1 MEEEKFEQEENVT
14 ANEIQE
20 EIKEEVTEI
29 QEEVNEI
36 EAAATEVQEE
46 VNEPVVEETAP
57 AEDVPPTDDDEE
69 DVPETPKSKKR
80 LWIILAAV
88 LGVLAIAALIF
99 CLATGKCGKYRG
111 YKKDRA
117 TGIYYQF
124 FGDIHDTAAMPKTGD
139 LVGILFSLRAGDS
152 VLIPMSPNEMLMDSL
167 YEGDLFAALR
177 MMHVGDSASFI
188 LDGPEFFRHFMQD
201 TVYPF
206 GKDPLYFDVK
216 LYGQMPAAQFQQ
228 MRAEYE
234 KMMMEK
240 QAEEAES
247 IRKYVADNKI
257 KVSPTPEGIYI
268 VTTKKGT
275 GEQPQPMQTVTV
287 HYTGKLLDGTVFDSS
302 VKRGEPFSFMLG
314 ARQVIPGWEVAVSK
328 MHVGEKAT
336 VLIPSDFAYGERG
349 NYAIPPF
356 SPLVFDIE
364 VLSVSDT
371 E

>member
-1 MEEEKFEQEENVT
+1 MEEEKIEQEEIVT
-14 ANEIQE
+14 T
-20 EIKEEVTEI
+20 TEI
-29 QEEVNEI
+29 Q
-36 EAAATEVQEE
+36 
-46 VNEPVVEETAP
+46 
-57 AEDVPPTDDDEE
+57 
-69 DVPETPKSKKR
+69 PETPKSKKK
-80 LWIILAAV
+80 LWIILAIV
-88 LGVLAIAALIF
+88 LGVLAVAALIY
-99 CLATGKCGKYRG
+99 CLTGGCSKYKG
-111 YKKDRA
+111 YKKDRT

-124 FGDIHDTAAMPKTGD
+124 FGEIHDTAAMPKTGD

-152 VLIPMSPNEMLMDSL
+152 LLIPMSPNEMLMDSL
-167 YEGDLFAALR
+167 YEGDIFAAIR

-188 LDGPEFFRHFMQD
+188 LDGPEFFKHFMQD

-240 QAEEAES
+240 QAEEVES
-247 IRKYVADNKI
+247 IKKYVADNKI
-257 KVSPTPEGIYI
+257 KVDPTPEGIYI

-275 GEQPQPMQTVTV
+275 GAQPQPMQTVTV

-364 VLSVSDT
+364 VLSVSDA

>member
-1 MEEEKFEQEENVT
+1 MEEEKFDQEENVVN
-14 ANEIQE
+14 NEIQ
-20 EIKEEVTEI
+20 KEVKET
-29 QEEVNEI
+29 
-36 EAAATEVQEE
+36 VQETADE
-46 VNEPVVEETAP
+46 MLKDTETSSYTDEMIP
-57 AEDVPPTDDDEE
+57 A
-69 DVPETPKSKKR
+69 PKSRKN
-80 LWIILAAV
+80 LWIILAAI

-99 CLATGKCGKYRG
+99 CLATGKFSKYKG
-111 YKKDRA
+111 YKKDRDS
-117 TGIYYQF
+117 GLYYQF

-152 VLIPMSPNEMLMDSL
+152 LLIPMSPNEMLMDSL
-167 YEGDLFAALR
+167 YNGDLYTALR

-188 LDGPEFFRHFMQD
+188 LDGKEFFKHFMQD

-206 GKDPLYFDVK
+206 GNDPLYFDVK

-234 KMMMEK
+234 KMLQEK
-240 QAEEAES
+240 QASEAQS
-247 IRKYVADNKI
+247 ISDYVAKNKI
-257 KVSPTPEGIYI
+257 KVQPTPEGIYI

-275 GEQPQPMQTVTV
+275 GAQPQPMQDVTV
-287 HYTGKLLDGTVFDSS
+287 HYTGKFLDGQEFDSS
-302 VKRGEPFSFMLG
+302 IGKDPFTFTLG

-336 VLIPSDFAYGERG
+336 VIIPSDFAYGERG
-349 NYAIPPF
+349 NYGIPPF

-364 VLSVSDT
+364 VLSVDNP

>member
-1 MEEEKFEQEENVT
+1 MEEEKFDQEENVVN
-14 ANEIQE
+14 NEIQE
-20 EIKEEVTEI
+20 EVKET
-29 QEEVNEI
+29 
-36 EAAATEVQEE
+36 VQETADE
-46 VNEPVVEETAP
+46 MLKDTETSSYTDEMIP
-57 AEDVPPTDDDEE
+57 A
-69 DVPETPKSKKR
+69 PKSRKN
-80 LWIILAAV
+80 LWIILAAI

-99 CLATGKCGKYRG
+99 CLATGKFSKYKG
-111 YKKDRA
+111 YKKDRDS
-117 TGIYYQF
+117 GLYYQF

-152 VLIPMSPNEMLMDSL
+152 LLIPMSPNEMLMDSL
-167 YEGDLFAALR
+167 YNGDLYTALR

-188 LDGPEFFRHFMQD
+188 LDGKEFFKHFMQD

-206 GKDPLYFDVK
+206 GNDPLYFDVK

-234 KMMMEK
+234 KMLQEK
-240 QAEEAES
+240 QASEAQS
-247 IRKYVADNKI
+247 ISDYVAKNKI
-257 KVSPTPEGIYI
+257 KVQPTPEGIYI

-275 GEQPQPMQTVTV
+275 GAQPQPMQDVTV
-287 HYTGKLLDGTVFDSS
+287 HYTGKFLDGQEFDSS
-302 VKRGEPFSFMLG
+302 IGKDPFTFTLG

-336 VLIPSDFAYGERG
+336 VIIPSDFAYGERG
-349 NYAIPPF
+349 NYGIPPF

-364 VLSVSDT
+364 VLSVDNP

>member
-1 MEEEKFEQEENVT
+1 MEEEKIEQEEIVT
-14 ANEIQE
+14 TNEIQ
-20 EIKEEVTEI
+20 
-29 QEEVNEI
+29 
-36 EAAATEVQEE
+36 
-46 VNEPVVEETAP
+46 
-57 AEDVPPTDDDEE
+57 
-69 DVPETPKSKKR
+69 PETPKSKKK
-80 LWIILAAV
+80 LWIILAIV
-88 LGVLAIAALIF
+88 LGVLAVAALIY
-99 CLATGKCGKYRG
+99 CLTGGCSKYKG
-111 YKKDRA
+111 YKKDRT

-124 FGDIHDTAAMPKTGD
+124 FGEIHDTAAMPKTGD

-152 VLIPMSPNEMLMDSL
+152 LLIPMSPNEMLMDSL
-167 YEGDLFAALR
+167 YEGDIFAAIR

-188 LDGPEFFRHFMQD
+188 LDGPEFFKHFMQD

-216 LYGQMPAAQFQQ
+216 LYCQMPAAQFQQ

-240 QAEEAES
+240 QAEEVES
-247 IRKYVADNKI
+247 IKKYVADNKI
-257 KVSPTPEGIYI
+257 KVEPTPEGIYI

-275 GEQPQPMQTVTV
+275 GAQPQPMQTVTV

-364 VLSVSDT
+364 VLSVSDA

>member
-14 ANEIQE
+14 TNEIQE

-29 QEEVNEI
+29 QEEV
-36 EAAATEVQEE
+36 T
-46 VNEPVVEETAP
+46 EPV
-57 AEDVPPTDDDEE
+57 AEDATLMEEVPPTDDDHVENPT
-69 DVPETPKSKKR
+69 VPLSRKR
-80 LWIILAAV
+80 LWIIVAAV
-88 LGVLAIAALIF
+88 IGVLAVAALVY
-99 CLATGKCGKYRG
+99 CLTGGCSKYKG

-167 YEGDLFAALR
+167 YNGDIFSAIR

-228 MRAEYE
+228 MRADYE

-247 IRKYVADNKI
+247 IKKYVADNKI
-257 KVSPTPEGIYI
+257 NVKPTPEGIYI
-268 VTTKKGT
+268 MTTKKGT
-275 GEQPQPMQTVTV
+275 GAQPQPMQTVTV

-314 ARQVIPGWEVAVSK
+314 ARQVIPGWEVAVSR
-328 MHVGEKAT
+328 MHVGEKVT

-364 VLSVSDT
+364 LLSVKDS

>member
-1 MEEEKFEQEENVT
+1 MEEEKIEQEEIVT
-14 ANEIQE
+14 TNEIQP
-20 EIKEEVTEI
+20 
-29 QEEVNEI
+29 
-36 EAAATEVQEE
+36 EA
-46 VNEPVVEETAP
+46 
-57 AEDVPPTDDDEE
+57 
-69 DVPETPKSKKR
+69 PKSRKK
-80 LWIILAAV
+80 LWIILAIV
-88 LGVLAIAALIF
+88 LGVLAVAALIY
-99 CLATGKCGKYRG
+99 CLTGGCSKYKG
-111 YKKDRA
+111 YKKDRT

-124 FGDIHDTAAMPKTGD
+124 FGEIHDTAAMPKTGD

-152 VLIPMSPNEMLMDSL
+152 LLIPMSPNEMLMDSL
-167 YEGDLFAALR
+167 YEGDIFAAIR

-188 LDGPEFFRHFMQD
+188 LDGPEFFKHFMQD

-228 MRAEYE
+228 MRAEYV

-240 QAEEAES
+240 QAEEVES
-247 IRKYVADNKI
+247 IKKYVADNKI
-257 KVSPTPEGIYI
+257 KVEPTPEGIYI

-275 GEQPQPMQTVTV
+275 GAQPQPMQTVTV

-364 VLSVSDT
+364 VLSVSDA

>member
-1 MEEEKFEQEENVT
+1 MEEEKIEQEEIVT
-14 ANEIQE
+14 TSEIQ
-20 EIKEEVTEI
+20 
-29 QEEVNEI
+29 
-36 EAAATEVQEE
+36 
-46 VNEPVVEETAP
+46 
-57 AEDVPPTDDDEE
+57 
-69 DVPETPKSKKR
+69 PETPKSKKK
-80 LWIILAAV
+80 LWIILAIV
-88 LGVLAIAALIF
+88 LGVLAVAALVY
-99 CLATGKCGKYRG
+99 CLTGGCSKYKG
-111 YKKDRA
+111 YKKDRT

-167 YEGDLFAALR
+167 YEGDIFAALR

-188 LDGPEFFRHFMQD
+188 LDGPEFFKHFMQD

-234 KMMMEK
+234 KMMMEAQSK
-240 QAEEAES
+240 EAES
-247 IRKYVADNKI
+247 IKQYVADNKI
-257 KVSPTPEGIYI
+257 KVEPTPEGIYI

-275 GEQPQPMQTVTV
+275 GAQPQPMQTVTV

-364 VLSVSDT
+364 VLSVSDA

>member
-1 MEEEKFEQEENVT
+1 MEEEKIEQEEIVT
-14 ANEIQE
+14 TNEIQ
-20 EIKEEVTEI
+20 
-29 QEEVNEI
+29 
-36 EAAATEVQEE
+36 
-46 VNEPVVEETAP
+46 
-57 AEDVPPTDDDEE
+57 
-69 DVPETPKSKKR
+69 PETPKSRKK
-80 LWIILAAV
+80 LWIILAIV
-88 LGVLAIAALIF
+88 LGVLAVAALIY
-99 CLATGKCGKYRG
+99 CLTGVCSKYKG
-111 YKKDRA
+111 YKKDRT

-152 VLIPMSPNEMLMDSL
+152 LLIPMSPNEMLMDSL
-167 YEGDLFAALR
+167 YEGDIFAAIR

-188 LDGPEFFRHFMQD
+188 LDGPEFFKHFMQD

-240 QAEEAES
+240 QAEEVES
-247 IRKYVADNKI
+247 IKKYVADNKI
-257 KVSPTPEGIYI
+257 KVDPTPEGIYI

-275 GEQPQPMQTVTV
+275 GAQPQPMQTVTV

-364 VLSVSDT
+364 VLSVSDA

>member
-14 ANEIQE
+14 TNEIQE

-29 QEEVNEI
+29 QEEV
-36 EAAATEVQEE
+36 T
-46 VNEPVVEETAP
+46 EPV
-57 AEDVPPTDDDEE
+57 AEDATLMEEVPPTDDDHVENPT
-69 DVPETPKSKKR
+69 VPLSRKR
-80 LWIILAAV
+80 LWIIVAAV
-88 LGVLAIAALIF
+88 IGVLAVAALVY
-99 CLATGKCGKYRG
+99 CLTGGCSKYKG

-167 YEGDLFAALR
+167 YNGDIFSAIR

-228 MRAEYE
+228 MRADYE

-247 IRKYVADNKI
+247 IKKYVADNKI
-257 KVSPTPEGIYI
+257 NVEPTPEGIYI
-268 VTTKKGT
+268 MTTKKGT
-275 GEQPQPMQTVTV
+275 GAQPQPMQTVTV

-314 ARQVIPGWEVAVSK
+314 ARQVIPGWEVAVSR
-328 MHVGEKAT
+328 MHVGEKVT

-364 VLSVSDT
+364 LLSVKDS

>member
-14 ANEIQE
+14 TNEIQK

-29 QEEVNEI
+29 QEEV
-36 EAAATEVQEE
+36 T
-46 VNEPVVEETAP
+46 EPV
-57 AEDVPPTDDDEE
+57 AEDATLMEEVPPTDDDHVENPT
-69 DVPETPKSKKR
+69 VPLSRKR
-80 LWIILAAV
+80 LWIIVAAV
-88 LGVLAIAALIF
+88 IGVLAVAALVY
-99 CLATGKCGKYRG
+99 CLTGGCSKYKG

-167 YEGDLFAALR
+167 YNGDIFSAIR

-228 MRAEYE
+228 MRADYE

-247 IRKYVADNKI
+247 IKKYVADNKI
-257 KVSPTPEGIYI
+257 NVEPTPEGIYI
-268 VTTKKGT
+268 MTTKKGT
-275 GEQPQPMQTVTV
+275 GAQPQPMQTVTV

-314 ARQVIPGWEVAVSK
+314 ARQVIPGWEVAVSR
-328 MHVGEKAT
+328 MHVGEKVT

-356 SPLVFDIE
+356 SPFVFDIE
-364 VLSVSDT
+364 LLSVKDS

>member
-1 MEEEKFEQEENVT
+1 MEEEKIEQEEIVT
-14 ANEIQE
+14 TSEIQ
-20 EIKEEVTEI
+20 
-29 QEEVNEI
+29 
-36 EAAATEVQEE
+36 
-46 VNEPVVEETAP
+46 
-57 AEDVPPTDDDEE
+57 
-69 DVPETPKSKKR
+69 PETPKSKKK
-80 LWIILAAV
+80 LWIILGIV
-88 LGVLAIAALIF
+88 LGVLAVAALVY
-99 CLATGKCGKYRG
+99 CLTGGCSKYKG
-111 YKKDRA
+111 YKKDRT

-167 YEGDLFAALR
+167 YEGDIFAALR

-188 LDGPEFFRHFMQD
+188 LDGPEFFKHFMQD

-234 KMMMEK
+234 KMMMEAQSK
-240 QAEEAES
+240 EAES
-247 IRKYVADNKI
+247 IKKYVADNKI
-257 KVSPTPEGIYI
+257 KVEPTPEGIYI

-275 GEQPQPMQTVTV
+275 GAQPQPMQTVTV

-302 VKRGEPFSFMLG
+302 VKRGEPFSFMLD

-364 VLSVSDT
+364 VLSVSDA

>member
-14 ANEIQE
+14 TNDIQE
-20 EIKEEVTEI
+20 AIKEEVTEI
-29 QEEVNEI
+29 QEDVKEVANEL
-36 EAAATEVQEE
+36 QEE
-46 VNEPVVEETAP
+46 VNEPVAEETAP
-57 AEDVPPTDDDEE
+57 VEDVPPTDGNDQDEE
-69 DVPETPKSKKR
+69 ISEAPKSKKR

-88 LGVLAIAALIF
+88 LGVLAIAALIY
-99 CLATGKCGKYRG
+99 CLTGGCCKYKG

-152 VLIPMSPNEMLMDSL
+152 VLIPMNPNEMLMDSL
-167 YEGDLFAALR
+167 YNGDIFSAIR

-206 GKDPLYFDVK
+206 GKDPLYLDVK
-216 LYGQMPAAQFQQ
+216 LYGRMPAAQFQQ
-228 MRAEYE
+228 MMAEYD
-234 KMMMEK
+234 KMMQEK
-240 QAEEAES
+240 QAEEVVN
-247 IRKYVADNKI
+247 IKKYVDENKI
-257 KVSPTPEGIYI
+257 KVEPNPEGIYI
-268 VTTKKGT
+268 MTTKKGT
-275 GEQPQPMQTVTV
+275 GAQPQPMQNVTV

-302 VKRGEPFSFMLG
+302 VKRGEPITFMLG
-314 ARQVIPGWEVAVSK
+314 ARQVIPGWEVAISK

-349 NYAIPPF
+349 TYGIPPF

-364 VLSVSDT
+364 ILSVKDA

>member
-1 MEEEKFEQEENVT
+1 MEEEKIEQEEIVT
-14 ANEIQE
+14 TSEIQ
-20 EIKEEVTEI
+20 
-29 QEEVNEI
+29 
-36 EAAATEVQEE
+36 
-46 VNEPVVEETAP
+46 
-57 AEDVPPTDDDEE
+57 
-69 DVPETPKSKKR
+69 PETPKSKKK
-80 LWIILAAV
+80 LWIILAIV
-88 LGVLAIAALIF
+88 LGVLAVAALVY
-99 CLATGKCGKYRG
+99 CLTGGCSKYKG
-111 YKKDRA
+111 YKKDRT

-167 YEGDLFAALR
+167 YEGDIFAALR

-188 LDGPEFFRHFMQD
+188 LDGPEFFKHFMQD

-234 KMMMEK
+234 KMMMEAQSK
-240 QAEEAES
+240 EAES
-247 IRKYVADNKI
+247 IKKYVADNKI
-257 KVSPTPEGIYI
+257 KVDPTPEGIYI

-275 GEQPQPMQTVTV
+275 GAQPQPMQTVTV
-287 HYTGKLLDGTVFDSS
+287 HYTGKLLDGTEFDSS

-364 VLSVSDT
+364 VLSVSDA

>member
-1 MEEEKFEQEENVT
+1 MEEEKIEQEEIVT
-14 ANEIQE
+14 TNEIQP
-20 EIKEEVTEI
+20 
-29 QEEVNEI
+29 
-36 EAAATEVQEE
+36 EA
-46 VNEPVVEETAP
+46 
-57 AEDVPPTDDDEE
+57 
-69 DVPETPKSKKR
+69 PKSRKK
-80 LWIILAAV
+80 LWIILAIV
-88 LGVLAIAALIF
+88 LGVLAVAALIY
-99 CLATGKCGKYRG
+99 CLTGGCSKYKG
-111 YKKDRA
+111 YKKDRT

-124 FGDIHDTAAMPKTGD
+124 FGEIHDTAAMPKTGD

-152 VLIPMSPNEMLMDSL
+152 LLIPMSPNEMLMDSL
-167 YEGDLFAALR
+167 YEGDIFAAIR

-188 LDGPEFFRHFMQD
+188 LDGPEFFKHFMQD

-240 QAEEAES
+240 QAEEVES
-247 IRKYVADNKI
+247 IKKYVADNKI
-257 KVSPTPEGIYI
+257 KVEPTPEGIYI

-275 GEQPQPMQTVTV
+275 GAQPQPMQTVTV

-364 VLSVSDT
+364 VLSVSDA

>member
-1 MEEEKFEQEENVT
+1 MEEEKIEQEEIVT
-14 ANEIQE
+14 T
-20 EIKEEVTEI
+20 TEI
-29 QEEVNEI
+29 Q
-36 EAAATEVQEE
+36 
-46 VNEPVVEETAP
+46 
-57 AEDVPPTDDDEE
+57 
-69 DVPETPKSKKR
+69 PETPKSKKK
-80 LWIILAAV
+80 LWIILAIV
-88 LGVLAIAALIF
+88 LGVLAVAALIY
-99 CLATGKCGKYRG
+99 CLTGGCSKYKG
-111 YKKDRA
+111 YKKDRT

-152 VLIPMSPNEMLMDSL
+152 LLIPMSPNEMLMDSL
-167 YEGDLFAALR
+167 YEGDIFAAIR

-188 LDGPEFFRHFMQD
+188 LDGPEFFKHFMQD

-240 QAEEAES
+240 QAEEVES
-247 IRKYVADNKI
+247 IKKYVADNKI
-257 KVSPTPEGIYI
+257 KVEPTPEGIYI

-275 GEQPQPMQTVTV
+275 GAQPQPMQTVTV

-364 VLSVSDT
+364 VLSVSDA

>member
-1 MEEEKFEQEENVT
+1 MEEEKIEQEEIVT
-14 ANEIQE
+14 TSEIQ
-20 EIKEEVTEI
+20 
-29 QEEVNEI
+29 
-36 EAAATEVQEE
+36 
-46 VNEPVVEETAP
+46 
-57 AEDVPPTDDDEE
+57 
-69 DVPETPKSKKR
+69 PETPKSKKK
-80 LWIILAAV
+80 LWIILGIV
-88 LGVLAIAALIF
+88 LGVLAVAALVY
-99 CLATGKCGKYRG
+99 CLTGGCSKYKG
-111 YKKDRA
+111 YKKDRT

-167 YEGDLFAALR
+167 YKGDIFAAIR

-188 LDGPEFFRHFMQD
+188 LDGPEFFKHFMQD

-234 KMMMEK
+234 KMMMEAQSK
-240 QAEEAES
+240 EAES
-247 IRKYVADNKI
+247 IKQYVADNKI
-257 KVSPTPEGIYI
+257 KVDPTPEGIYI

-275 GEQPQPMQTVTV
+275 GAQPQPMQTVTV
-287 HYTGKLLDGTVFDSS
+287 HYTGKLLDGTEFDSS

-328 MHVGEKAT
+328 MRVGEKAT

-364 VLSVSDT
+364 VLSVSDA

>member
-14 ANEIQE
+14 TNEIQK

-29 QEEVNEI
+29 QEEV
-36 EAAATEVQEE
+36 T
-46 VNEPVVEETAP
+46 EPV
-57 AEDVPPTDDDEE
+57 AEDATLMEEVPPTDDDHVENPT
-69 DVPETPKSKKR
+69 VPLSRKR
-80 LWIILAAV
+80 LWIIVAAV
-88 LGVLAIAALIF
+88 IGVLAVAALVY
-99 CLATGKCGKYRG
+99 CLTGGCSKYKG

-167 YEGDLFAALR
+167 YNGDIFSAIR

-228 MRAEYE
+228 MRADYE

-247 IRKYVADNKI
+247 IKKYVADNKI
-257 KVSPTPEGIYI
+257 NVEPTPEGIYI
-268 VTTKKGT
+268 MTTKKGT
-275 GEQPQPMQTVTV
+275 GAQPQPMQTVTV

-314 ARQVIPGWEVAVSK
+314 ARQVIPGWEVAVSR
-328 MHVGEKAT
+328 MHVGEKVT

-364 VLSVSDT
+364 LLSVKDS

>member
-1 MEEEKFEQEENVT
+1 MEEEKIEQEEIVT
-14 ANEIQE
+14 TNEIQP
-20 EIKEEVTEI
+20 
-29 QEEVNEI
+29 
-36 EAAATEVQEE
+36 EA
-46 VNEPVVEETAP
+46 
-57 AEDVPPTDDDEE
+57 
-69 DVPETPKSKKR
+69 PKSKKK
-80 LWIILAAV
+80 LWIILAIV
-88 LGVLAIAALIF
+88 LGVLAVAALIY
-99 CLATGKCGKYRG
+99 CLTGGCSKYKG
-111 YKKDRA
+111 YKKDRT

-152 VLIPMSPNEMLMDSL
+152 LLIPMSPNEMLMDSL
-167 YEGDLFAALR
+167 YEGDIFAAIR

-188 LDGPEFFRHFMQD
+188 LDGPEFFKHFMQD

-240 QAEEAES
+240 QAEEVES
-247 IRKYVADNKI
+247 IKKYVADNKI
-257 KVSPTPEGIYI
+257 KVDPTPEGIYI

-275 GEQPQPMQTVTV
+275 GAQPQPMQTVTV

-364 VLSVSDT
+364 VLSVSDA

>member
-1 MEEEKFEQEENVT
+1 MEEEKIEQEEIVT
-14 ANEIQE
+14 TNEIQ
-20 EIKEEVTEI
+20 
-29 QEEVNEI
+29 
-36 EAAATEVQEE
+36 
-46 VNEPVVEETAP
+46 
-57 AEDVPPTDDDEE
+57 
-69 DVPETPKSKKR
+69 PETPKSRKK
-80 LWIILAAV
+80 LWIILAIV
-88 LGVLAIAALIF
+88 LGVLAVAALIY
-99 CLATGKCGKYRG
+99 CLTGGCSKYKG
-111 YKKDRA
+111 YKKDRT

-152 VLIPMSPNEMLMDSL
+152 LLIPMSPNEMLMDSL
-167 YEGDLFAALR
+167 YEGDIFAAIR

-188 LDGPEFFRHFMQD
+188 LDGPEFFKHFMQD

-240 QAEEAES
+240 QAEEVES
-247 IRKYVADNKI
+247 IKKYVADNKI
-257 KVSPTPEGIYI
+257 KVEPTPEGIYI

-275 GEQPQPMQTVTV
+275 GAQPQPMQTVTV

-364 VLSVSDT
+364 VLSVSDA

>member
-14 ANEIQE
+14 TNEIQE

-36 EAAATEVQEE
+36 KEE
-46 VNEPVVEETAP
+46 VNEVVADETAP
-57 AEDVPPTDDDEE
+57 VEEVPPTDDKDEE
-69 DVPETPKSKKR
+69 IPAAPKSRKK

-88 LGVLAIAALIF
+88 LGAMAIAALIF
-99 CLATGKCGKYRG
+99 CLATGKCSKYKG

-117 TGIYYQF
+117 TGLYYQF
-124 FGDIHDTAAMPKTGD
+124 FGDINDTAVMPKTGD

-167 YEGDLFAALR
+167 YEGDIYAALR

-188 LDGPEFFRHFMQD
+188 LDGKEFFKHFMQD
-201 TVYPF
+201 TIYPF
-206 GKDPLYFDVK
+206 GNDPLYFDVK
-216 LYGQMPAAQFQQ
+216 LYGQMPAEQFQQ

-234 KMMMEK
+234 KMMKEK
-240 QAEEAES
+240 QAAEADS
-247 IRKYVADNKI
+247 IRAYIAKNKI
-257 KVSPTPEGIYI
+257 KVQPTPEGIYI

-275 GEQPQPMQTVTV
+275 GAQPQPLQDVTV
-287 HYTGKLLDGTVFDSS
+287 HYTGKFLNGEKFDSS
-302 VKRGEPFSFMLG
+302 VDRGEPFTFTLG

-349 NYAIPPF
+349 NYGIPPF

-364 VLSVSDT
+364 LLSVGADQQ
-371 E
+371 

>member
-1 MEEEKFEQEENVT
+1 MEEEKIEQEEIVT
-14 ANEIQE
+14 T
-20 EIKEEVTEI
+20 TEI
-29 QEEVNEI
+29 Q
-36 EAAATEVQEE
+36 
-46 VNEPVVEETAP
+46 
-57 AEDVPPTDDDEE
+57 
-69 DVPETPKSKKR
+69 PETPKSKKK
-80 LWIILAAV
+80 LWIILAIV
-88 LGVLAIAALIF
+88 LGVLAVAALIY
-99 CLATGKCGKYRG
+99 CLTGGCSKYKG
-111 YKKDRA
+111 YKKDRT

-152 VLIPMSPNEMLMDSL
+152 LLIPMSPNEMLMDSL
-167 YEGDLFAALR
+167 YEGDIFAAIR

-188 LDGPEFFRHFMQD
+188 LDGPEFFKHFMQD

-240 QAEEAES
+240 QAEEVES
-247 IRKYVADNKI
+247 IKKYVADNKI
-257 KVSPTPEGIYI
+257 KVDPTPEGIYI

-275 GEQPQPMQTVTV
+275 GAQPQPMQTVTV

-364 VLSVSDT
+364 VLSVSDA

>member
-14 ANEIQE
+14 TNEIQE

-29 QEEVNEI
+29 QEEV
-36 EAAATEVQEE
+36 T
-46 VNEPVVEETAP
+46 EPV
-57 AEDVPPTDDDEE
+57 AEDATLMEEVPPTDDDHVENPT
-69 DVPETPKSKKR
+69 VPLSRKR
-80 LWIILAAV
+80 LWIIVAAV
-88 LGVLAIAALIF
+88 IGVLAVAALVY
-99 CLATGKCGKYRG
+99 CLTGGCSKYKG

-167 YEGDLFAALR
+167 YNGDIFSAIR

-228 MRAEYE
+228 MRADYE

-240 QAEEAES
+240 QVEEAES
-247 IRKYVADNKI
+247 IKKYVADNKI
-257 KVSPTPEGIYI
+257 NVEPTPEGIYI
-268 VTTKKGT
+268 MTTKKGT
-275 GEQPQPMQTVTV
+275 GAQPQPMQTVTV

-314 ARQVIPGWEVAVSK
+314 ARQVIPGWEVAVSR
-328 MHVGEKAT
+328 MHVGEKVT

-364 VLSVSDT
+364 LLSVKDS

>member
-14 ANEIQE
+14 TNEIQE

-29 QEEVNEI
+29 QEEV
-36 EAAATEVQEE
+36 T
-46 VNEPVVEETAP
+46 EPV
-57 AEDVPPTDDDEE
+57 AEDATLMEEVPPTDDDHVENPT
-69 DVPETPKSKKR
+69 VPLSRKR
-80 LWIILAAV
+80 LWIIVAAV
-88 LGVLAIAALIF
+88 IGVLAVAALVY
-99 CLATGKCGKYRG
+99 CLTGGCSKYKG
-111 YKKDRA
+111 YKKDRT

-167 YEGDLFAALR
+167 YNGDIFSAIR

-228 MRAEYE
+228 MRADYE

-247 IRKYVADNKI
+247 IKKYVADNKI
-257 KVSPTPEGIYI
+257 NVEPTPEGIYI
-268 VTTKKGT
+268 MTTKKGT
-275 GEQPQPMQTVTV
+275 GAQPQPMQTVTV

-314 ARQVIPGWEVAVSK
+314 ARQVIPGWEVAVSR
-328 MHVGEKAT
+328 MHVGEKVT

-364 VLSVSDT
+364 LLSVKDS

>member
-1 MEEEKFEQEENVT
+1 MEEEKIEQEEIVT
-14 ANEIQE
+14 TNEIQP
-20 EIKEEVTEI
+20 
-29 QEEVNEI
+29 
-36 EAAATEVQEE
+36 EA
-46 VNEPVVEETAP
+46 
-57 AEDVPPTDDDEE
+57 
-69 DVPETPKSKKR
+69 PKSRKK
-80 LWIILAAV
+80 LWIILAIV
-88 LGVLAIAALIF
+88 LGVLAVAALIY
-99 CLATGKCGKYRG
+99 CLTGGCSKYKG
-111 YKKDRA
+111 YKKDRT

-124 FGDIHDTAAMPKTGD
+124 FGEIHDTAAMPKTGD

-152 VLIPMSPNEMLMDSL
+152 LLIPMSPNEMLMDSL
-167 YEGDLFAALR
+167 YEGDIFAAIR

-188 LDGPEFFRHFMQD
+188 LDGPEFFKHFMQD

-240 QAEEAES
+240 QAEEVES
-247 IRKYVADNKI
+247 IKKYVADNKI
-257 KVSPTPEGIYI
+257 KVESTPEGIYI

-275 GEQPQPMQTVTV
+275 GAQPQPMQTVTV

-364 VLSVSDT
+364 VLSVSDA

>member
-14 ANEIQE
+14 TNEIQE

-29 QEEVNEI
+29 QEEV
-36 EAAATEVQEE
+36 T
-46 VNEPVVEETAP
+46 EPV
-57 AEDVPPTDDDEE
+57 AEDATLMEEVPPTDDDHVENPT
-69 DVPETPKSKKR
+69 VPLSRKR
-80 LWIILAAV
+80 LWIIVAAV
-88 LGVLAIAALIF
+88 IGVLAVAALVY
-99 CLATGKCGKYRG
+99 CLTGGCSKYKG

-167 YEGDLFAALR
+167 YNGDIFSAIR

-228 MRAEYE
+228 MRADYE

-247 IRKYVADNKI
+247 IKKYVADNKI
-257 KVSPTPEGIYI
+257 NVEPTPEGIYI
-268 VTTKKGT
+268 MTTKKGT
-275 GEQPQPMQTVTV
+275 GAQPQPMQTVTV

-314 ARQVIPGWEVAVSK
+314 ARQVIPGWEVAVSR
-328 MHVGEKAT
+328 MHVGEKVT

-356 SPLVFDIE
+356 SPLLFDIE
-364 VLSVSDT
+364 LLSVKDS

>member
-1 MEEEKFEQEENVT
+1 MEEEKIEQEEIVT
-14 ANEIQE
+14 TNEIQ
-20 EIKEEVTEI
+20 
-29 QEEVNEI
+29 
-36 EAAATEVQEE
+36 
-46 VNEPVVEETAP
+46 
-57 AEDVPPTDDDEE
+57 
-69 DVPETPKSKKR
+69 PETPKSKKK
-80 LWIILAAV
+80 LWIILAIV
-88 LGVLAIAALIF
+88 LGVLAVAALIY
-99 CLATGKCGKYRG
+99 CLTGGCSKYKG
-111 YKKDRA
+111 YKKDRT

-124 FGDIHDTAAMPKTGD
+124 FGEIHDTAAMPKTGD

-152 VLIPMSPNEMLMDSL
+152 LLIPMSPNEMLMDSL
-167 YEGDLFAALR
+167 YEGDIFAAIR

-188 LDGPEFFRHFMQD
+188 LDGPEFFKHFMQD

-240 QAEEAES
+240 QAEEVES
-247 IRKYVADNKI
+247 IKKYVADNKI
-257 KVSPTPEGIYI
+257 KVEPTPEGIYI

-275 GEQPQPMQTVTV
+275 GAQPQPMQTVTV

-364 VLSVSDT
+364 VLSVSDA

>member
-14 ANEIQE
+14 TNDIQE

-29 QEEVNEI
+29 QEEV
-36 EAAATEVQEE
+36 TET
-46 VNEPVVEETAP
+46 NAEETTP
-57 AEDVPPTDDDEE
+57 ADEIPPTDDNDNEVE
-69 DVPETPKSKKR
+69 NPTAPISKKR
-80 LWIILAAV
+80 LWIIV
-88 LGVLAIAALIF
+88 AALIGLLAVAALVY
-99 CLATGKCGKYRG
+99 CLTGGCSKYKG
-111 YKKDRA
+111 YKKDRT

-124 FGDIHDTAAMPKTGD
+124 FGDIHDTAVMPKTGD
-139 LVGILFSLRAGDS
+139 FVGFLFSLRAGDS
-152 VLIPMSPNEMLMDSL
+152 VLIPMNPTQVLVDSL
-167 YEGDLFAALR
+167 YNGDIFSAIR

-216 LYGQMPAAQFQQ
+216 LFGHMPAAQYQQ
-228 MRAEYE
+228 MVAEYQT
-234 KMMMEK
+234 MMMEK

-257 KVSPTPEGIYI
+257 KVEPTPEGIYFI
-268 VTTKKGT
+268 TTKKGT
-275 GEQPQPMQTVTV
+275 GEQPQPMQIVTV

-356 SPLVFDIE
+356 SPLLCDSE
-364 VLSVSDT
+364 LLSVIDA

>member
-14 ANEIQE
+14 TNEIQE

-29 QEEVNEI
+29 QEEV
-36 EAAATEVQEE
+36 T
-46 VNEPVVEETAP
+46 EPVAEDATLV
-57 AEDVPPTDDDEE
+57 EDVPPTDDDHVENPT
-69 DVPETPKSKKR
+69 VPLSRKR
-80 LWIILAAV
+80 LWIIVAAV
-88 LGVLAIAALIF
+88 IGVLAVAALVY
-99 CLATGKCGKYRG
+99 CLTGGCSKYKG

-167 YEGDLFAALR
+167 YNGDIFSAIR

-228 MRAEYE
+228 MRADYE

-247 IRKYVADNKI
+247 IKKYVADNKI
-257 KVSPTPEGIYI
+257 NVEPTPEGIYI
-268 VTTKKGT
+268 MTTKKGT
-275 GEQPQPMQTVTV
+275 GAQPQPMQTVTV

-314 ARQVIPGWEVAVSK
+314 ARQVIPGWEVAVSR
-328 MHVGEKAT
+328 MHVGEKVT

-364 VLSVSDT
+364 LLSVKDS

>member
-1 MEEEKFEQEENVT
+1 MEEEKIEQEEIVT
-14 ANEIQE
+14 TNEIQP
-20 EIKEEVTEI
+20 
-29 QEEVNEI
+29 
-36 EAAATEVQEE
+36 EA
-46 VNEPVVEETAP
+46 
-57 AEDVPPTDDDEE
+57 
-69 DVPETPKSKKR
+69 PKSRKK
-80 LWIILAAV
+80 LWIILAIV
-88 LGVLAIAALIF
+88 LGVLAVAALIY
-99 CLATGKCGKYRG
+99 CLTGGCSKYKG
-111 YKKDRA
+111 YKKDRT

-152 VLIPMSPNEMLMDSL
+152 LLIPMSPNEMLMDSL
-167 YEGDLFAALR
+167 YEGDIFAAIR

-188 LDGPEFFRHFMQD
+188 LDGPEFFKHFMQD

-240 QAEEAES
+240 QAEEVES
-247 IRKYVADNKI
+247 IKKYVADNKI
-257 KVSPTPEGIYI
+257 KVEPTPEGIYI

-275 GEQPQPMQTVTV
+275 GAQPQPMQTVTV

-364 VLSVSDT
+364 VLSVSDA

>member
-14 ANEIQE
+14 TNEIQE

-29 QEEVNEI
+29 QEEV
-36 EAAATEVQEE
+36 T
-46 VNEPVVEETAP
+46 EPV
-57 AEDVPPTDDDEE
+57 AEDATLMEEVPPTDDDHVENPT
-69 DVPETPKSKKR
+69 VPLSRKR
-80 LWIILAAV
+80 LWIIVAAV
-88 LGVLAIAALIF
+88 IGVLAVAALVY
-99 CLATGKCGKYRG
+99 CLTGGCSKYKG

-167 YEGDLFAALR
+167 YNGDIFSAIR

-228 MRAEYE
+228 MRADYE

-247 IRKYVADNKI
+247 IKKYVADNKI
-257 KVSPTPEGIYI
+257 NVEPTPEGIYI
-268 VTTKKGT
+268 MTTKKGT
-275 GEQPQPMQTVTV
+275 GAQPQPMQTVTV

-328 MHVGEKAT
+328 MHVGEKVT

-364 VLSVSDT
+364 LLSVKDS